1 MSSLLTCPIT
11 MKILTCSITMEILTD
26 PVICSDGFTYER
38 TAIEIW
44 LRSNNTSP
52 MTGLVLENKNLIP
65 NIIVKNLLSEIKEKE
80 KEKYINYNHNY
91 YNNNYDYNN
100 KLNIKNLF

>member
-44 LRSNNTSP
+44 LRSNNSSP

-65 NIIVKNLLSEIKEKE
+65 NHNLRSAIEDWLSRNP
-80 KEKYINYNHNY
+80 NYQRGGF
-91 YNNNYDYNN
+91 
-100 KLNIKNLF
+100 KQKK